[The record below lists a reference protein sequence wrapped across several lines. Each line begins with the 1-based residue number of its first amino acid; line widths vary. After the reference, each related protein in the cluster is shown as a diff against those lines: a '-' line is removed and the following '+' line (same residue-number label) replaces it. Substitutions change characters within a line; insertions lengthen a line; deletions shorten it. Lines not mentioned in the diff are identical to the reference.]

1 MKRILI
7 LAGIFLMCLAQNPAS
22 AQTSDQKNKTLRRQV
37 MQAINSSKTTDSLYK
52 ILAAMPNKSP
62 LITGYIGTLQ
72 ALKAKHHWNPYYKV
86 KYVNDAEKTFSKAI
100 AADPHNMEIRFLRFS
115 VDYKLP
121 GLLGYTKN
129 MEGDKDE
136 IIAQLNK
143 KNYSADNKELVVTII
158 NFLLEA
164 NIHSAAE
171 HVYLNKQLA
180 LLQ

>member
-7 LAGIFLMCLAQNPAS
+7 FAGIFFVCLAQNTAR
-22 AQTSDQKNKTLRRQV
+22 AQSSDQKNKTLRRQV
-37 MQAINSSKTTDSLYK
+37 MLAINNSKTTDSLYH

-86 KYVNDAEKTFSKAI
+86 KYVNEAEKTFTKAI
-100 AADPHNMEIRFLRFS
+100 AADPHNMELRFLRFS

-121 GLLGYTKN
+121 RLLGYTKN
-129 MEGDKDE
+129 MAADRAE
-136 IIAQLNK
+136 IILQLSK
-143 KNYSADNKELVVTII
+143 KNYTADNKELLITII

-164 NIHSAAE
+164 NTHNATE
-171 HVYLNKQLA
+171 HNYLTKQLA
-180 LLQ
+180 ALQ